1 MNAVQ
6 DFDITT
12 RSHHH
17 TLRSGGSRHPAS
29 GLWLRFRLGNHSSII
44 RAAAAGLLHWLFAW
58 AAGSTYQIAISAQAK
73 GLASSDPAIFAHAL
87 PGFSSCFHC
96 CEKVRRVE
104 TTPAR
109 AAAWTLFRS
118 PCAILRVCLTGHFAC
133 NIVLLL
139 PIDSLKCQTAASSV
153 LLAAGLS
160 DRFASAGG
168 KLQGELNS
176 NEKCFY
182 WQPEF
187 RHE

>member
-1 MNAVQ
+1 MQFATLAPRREAI
-6 DFDITT
+6 IT
-12 RSHHH
+12 
-17 TLRSGGSRHPAS
+17 L
-29 GLWLRFRLGNHSSII
+29 FQ
-44 RAAAAGLLHWLFAW
+44 AAGQDIRPPDYGLVS
-58 AAGSTYQIAISAQAK
+58 AG
-73 GLASSDPAIFAHAL
+73 
-87 PGFSSCFHC
+87 
-96 CEKVRRVE
+96 
-104 TTPAR
+104 
-109 AAAWTLFRS
+109 TLFRS
-118 PCAILRVCLTGHFAC
+118 PCAILRVYLTGHFAC

-168 KLQGELNS
+168 KFQGELNS